1 MNSWEQMKFV
11 RDMLNEESAAHWSD
25 VGIVRRL
32 NAAQERIAL
41 KVAMSAGQWLVKS
54 ASVTPVASVITLP
67 ADCSK
72 PIYLEE
78 TSSGYV
84 IDWLGAVTHRRVSRG
99 AGAAS
104 VSLGQTVS
112 EAYPLAATIEVN
124 QDSYTTACTLW
135 YQRRVPK
142 LHAGDASGAAAQSI
156 TLAADSNRVY
166 LADYYAGAGIEQ
178 YNAAGATATYVAL
191 RDTITANTAAG
202 ACTVTGTP
210 TNAYAYGTIS
220 VLPEETHLLMC
231 YMALADCILKPSATI
246 DDKAVDRIR
255 ADTKEMKTEVWHWL
269 ETRIP
274 GADRTEIG
282 EEY

>member
-1 MNSWEQMKFV
+1 MNAWEQMNFV
-11 RDMLNEESAAHWSD
+11 RDMLNEASAAHWTD

-41 KVAMSAGQWLVKS
+41 KVAQSPGQWLVKS

-67 ADCSK
+67 SDCSK
-72 PIYLEE
+72 PIYMEE
-78 TSSGYV
+78 TSTGYV
-84 IDWLGAVTHRRVSRG
+84 IDWLGSVTHRRVSRG

-124 QDSYTTACTLW
+124 QDSYTTALTLW

-156 TLAADSNRVY
+156 TLAADTNRVY
-166 LADYYAGAGIEQ
+166 LANYYANVGIEQ

-191 RDTITANTAAG
+191 KDTITANTAAG

-210 TNAYAYGTIS
+210 TTNYAYGTIS

-231 YMALADCILKPSATI
+231 YMAVADCILKPSSTI
-246 DDKAVDRIR
+246 DDKTVDRIR
-255 ADTKEMKTEVWHWL
+255 AETGDMKKDVWNWL
-269 ETRIP
+269 ETRVP
-274 GADRTEIG
+274 GSDRVEIG